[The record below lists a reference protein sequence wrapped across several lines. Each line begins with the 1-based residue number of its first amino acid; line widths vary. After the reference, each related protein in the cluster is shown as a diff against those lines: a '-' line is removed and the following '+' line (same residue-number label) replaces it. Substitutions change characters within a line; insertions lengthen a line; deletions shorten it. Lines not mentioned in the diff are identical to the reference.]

1 MSSVPFYGPTATGP
15 ASGRLADIRSVIA
28 VAAQSTGVD
37 FNYLLAQAR
46 LESNLDPAARA
57 ATSSAA
63 GLYQFTG
70 GTWLATL
77 DRHGASHG
85 LGWAE
90 QAIEGGRVVDP
101 ALHGQIM
108 ALRHDPQIA
117 ALMAGELA
125 NDNRATLSAALGRE
139 PDSAE
144 LYLAHFLGADGATRF
159 LGALAVNPGQSA
171 AAVLPR
177 AAAANHTIF
186 YDRSGAPRSVGAVMD
201 LLRTRLHAA
210 MEGGAGPALPPLPG
224 SLDRPFAA
232 VSDPAPAWAGS
243 VGQEFNARQG
253 QKPGATPGA
262 TPGTAPGAATRAT
275 PQRVSMADTLR
286 SAFDL
291 GDGSAA
297 PGHVRAAYGRLRAM
311 GL

>member
-1 MSSVPFYGPTATGP
+1 MSSVPFYGPTATGA
-15 ASGRLADIRSVIA
+15 ASGGPADIRSAIA

-90 QAIEGGRVVDP
+90 QAIEGDRVVDP
-101 ALHGQIM
+101 ALHSHIM

-125 NDNRATLSAALGRE
+125 NDNRTTLSAALGRE

-159 LGALAVNPGQSA
+159 LGALAANPGQSA
-171 AAVLPR
+171 ATVLPR
-177 AAAANHTIF
+177 AAAANHAIF
-186 YDRSGAPRSVGAVMD
+186 YERSGAPRSVAGVMD
-201 LLRTRLHAA
+201 LLGRNSMPGRRRHR
-210 MEGGAGPALPPLPG
+210 GQRHGP
-224 SLDRPFAA
+224 R
-232 VSDPAPAWAGS
+232 
-243 VGQEFNARQG
+243 
-253 QKPGATPGA
+253 
-262 TPGTAPGAATRAT
+262 
-275 PQRVSMADTLR
+275 R
-286 SAFDL
+286 SASRWPIPCAAPSIWAMVPL
-291 GDGSAA
+291 RPAMSGPPMAACARWGCKAQWPASAA
-297 PGHVRAAYGRLRAM
+297 PPRWRFPLAS
-311 GL
+311 

>member
-1 MSSVPFYGPTATGP
+1 MSSVPFYGPTATGA
-15 ASGRLADIRSVIA
+15 ASGGPADIRSAIA

-101 ALHGQIM
+101 ALHSHIM

-177 AAAANHTIF
+177 AAAANHAIF
-186 YDRSGAPRSVGAVMD
+186 YDRSGTPRSVGAVMD

-210 MEGGAGPALPPLPG
+210 MEGGAGPALPPISG
-224 SLDRPFAA
+224 SIGMPVASA
-232 VSDPAPAWAGS
+232 PNPAPAWAGP
-243 VGQEFNARQG
+243 VGQEFHAG
-253 QKPGATPGA
+253 QAQASGP
-262 TPGTAPGAATRAT
+262 ATRAT

-291 GDGSAA
+291 GDASAT

-311 GL
+311 GM